1 MALEMNFNTL
11 LMATGLSLGIAVI
24 FLAVNLG
31 RVKKPSVLR
40 EAIATLLFFAV
51 ILQFLALFI
60 PLSELSS
67 AFWFVIAALPLLLP
81 APILMSARVSA
92 EPIGIAEDSEAETK
106 AIPSR
111 SAQAEFNEQLG
122 QIPRILA
129 ANPQGLT
136 LVEIGEKMNVEWR
149 RLTGAVRELL
159 ERGRI
164 VKEEKKYFLNRTGS

>member
-1 MALEMNFNTL
+1 MEFEMNFNTL

-31 RVKKPSVLR
+31 RVRKPSILR

-51 ILQFLALFI
+51 VLQFLALFI
-60 PLSELSS
+60 PPRELNS

-81 APILMSARVSA
+81 APILVSARVA
-92 EPIGIAEDSEAETK
+92 PGLIETGEDPETERK

-129 ANPQGLT
+129 ANPEGLT
-136 LVEIGEKMNVEWR
+136 LVEIGEKMGVEWR

>member
-31 RVKKPSVLR
+31 RVRKPSILR

-51 ILQFLALFI
+51 VLQFLALFI
-60 PLSELSS
+60 PTRELNS

-81 APILMSARVSA
+81 APILVSARVAPGPLSDEPAA
-92 EPIGIAEDSEAETK
+92 EIETK

-129 ANPQGLT
+129 ANPEGLT
-136 LVEIGEKMNVEWR
+136 LVEIGEKMGVEWR

-164 VKEEKKYFLNRTGS
+164 VKEDKKYFLN